1 MKQRIAHHQTPL
13 AAFTIL
19 EVMLAAI
26 VMAFAI
32 TTSITTMQRAF
43 LALDTAR
50 NVTQANQIMQSE
62 IERMRLQD
70 WSVVNAYSSTAT
82 TVTIDSSYTN
92 NVFIGS
98 RYRLSRTATDV
109 AGHTA
114 SGMKQVV
121 FTISWNSYDGRTLSR
136 SLTVYYG
143 QNGLYDY
150 FYNQT

>member
-1 MKQRIAHHQTPL
+1 MMISPPQKKLRL

-82 TVTIDSSYTN
+82 SVTIDSSYTN

-109 AGHTA
+109 AGHA
-114 SGMKQVV
+114 LSGMKQVV
-121 FTISWNSYDGRTLSR
+121 FTISWSSYDGRALSR

-143 QNGLYDY
+143 EKGLYDY

>member
-1 MKQRIAHHQTPL
+1 MMIPL
-13 AAFTIL
+13 PQKKTRQAAFTIL

-32 TTSITTMQRAF
+32 TTSITTMQQAF

-50 NVTQANQIMQSE
+50 NITQANQIMQSE

-98 RYRLSRTATDV
+98 RYRLSRAATDV
-109 AGHTA
+109 AGHA
-114 SGMKQVV
+114 LSGMKQVE
-121 FTISWNSYDGRTLSR
+121 FTISWSSYDGRTLSR